1 MANNIK
7 VIHATENNLKNISFE
22 LPKNKF
28 IVFSGVSGSGKS
40 TLAFDTLYK
49 EGQRRYIESLSSYAR
64 QFLGSF
70 EKPKVE
76 KIIGLSPSISI
87 DQKTRSHNP
96 RSTVGTVTEI
106 YDYLRLLYARIAK
119 PYDLK
124 TNQEIKK
131 YSVLDAQ
138 KETIKVLKDAKIKV
152 LAPIQV
158 SGALNLKKLYKI
170 YLTKGYLRVII
181 NDKEYFLDQEI
192 PNITKGSFSVVID
205 RIILTDDNYSRLYEA
220 IENAYKLANGYANI
234 ISENIVLNFNEEYNF
249 SSDLKKVIQ
258 EPRLFSFNTP
268 LGACSHCNGLG
279 YNSEID
285 INLIINYNKPILDGG
300 IIPYKNISDD
310 SLLYQ
315 ELNIVLKEHN
325 IDAKKKI
332 KDLTKEEFDILFY
345 GSKKLLSIEM
355 NSKSG
360 KEYKKDKRFEGVV
373 EMLNKRYYET
383 QSDWIKDWLEQYT
396 VVHTCPI
403 CHGARL
409 NNDVLMFKINGLN
422 IDELTSLSISKC
434 YQFFKELKLSDY
446 NYKIS
451 ELIIHE
457 IITRLEFLIDVG
469 LDYLNLKRSAMT
481 LSGGEA
487 QRIRLATQIG
497 SDLSGVLY
505 VLDEPSIGL
514 HQKDNDKLIATL
526 KKIRDLGNTV
536 VVVEHDEETIQASDY
551 ILDIGPKAGIFGG
564 DVIYSGETKDFE
576 KATNSLT
583 SDYIYKRKTIPVPTN
598 RRPLDFKNVIKIKN
612 ASENNLKNISLDI
625 PLGCMVL
632 VTGVSGSGK
641 SSLVNEV
648 ILKNLSNQ
656 INKTNNQAGKVEM
669 ITTNKKIKKIVEISQ
684 DPIGRT
690 PRSNPATYTGVFEEI
705 RALYAKTQIARERGY
720 DKGRFSFNL
729 KDGRC
734 ADCKGDGN
742 KRITMHFL
750 PDVYVK
756 CETCHGM
763 RYNQETLD
771 CKYKNKTISDALDMT
786 ISDAYEFF
794 KEIPKIAT
802 TLKLLCDIGLG
813 YLELGQIAPTLSGG
827 EAQRIKLAS
836 ELTKKINNDTLYILD
851 EPTTGL
857 HPYDI
862 NKLISILN
870 KIVDQGASMLIIE
883 HNLDMIKQADYII
896 DLGPDGGDNGGTI
909 VSTGRPEEVAKNLAS
924 YTGKYLKD
932 LI

>member
-1 MANNIK
+1 MASIK
-7 VIHATENNLKNISFE
+7 VIHASENNLKNISFE
-22 LPKNKF
+22 IPKNKL

-124 TNQEIKK
+124 TNLEIKK
-131 YSVLDAQ
+131 YSVLDVQ
-138 KETIKVLKDAKIKV
+138 KEVIKSFNNQKIKII
-152 LAPIQV
+152 APIIV
-158 SGALNLKKLYKI
+158 NATLNLKKLYSLF
-170 YLTKGYLRVII
+170 LTKGYLRALI
-181 NDKEYFLDQEI
+181 NDKEYFLDQDY
-192 PNITKGSFSVVID
+192 PNIKKGSFAITVD
-205 RIILTDDNYSRLYEA
+205 RIILNSENYSRLYEA
-220 IENAYKLANGYANI
+220 IENSYKLANGHC
-234 ISENIVLNFNEEYNF
+234 IVQCDEHSLYFNEDYNF
-249 SSDLKKVIQ
+249 STELKKVIQ

-268 LGACSHCNGLG
+268 LGACSDCNGLG
-279 YNSEID
+279 YKSSID
-285 INLIINYNKPILDGG
+285 INLIVDPNKRVLDGG
-300 IIPYKNISDD
+300 IIPYKNISTD

-315 ELNIVLKEHN
+315 ELKEVLKAHE
-325 IDAKKKI
+325 IDYKKKI
-332 KDLTKEEFDILFY
+332 KELSKDEFNILFY
-345 GSKKLLSIEM
+345 GSHKKLSFEIS
-355 NSKSG
+355 SKSG
-360 KEYKKDKRFEGVV
+360 QNYKKDKKFDGVINL
-373 EMLNKRYYET
+373 LNKRYTET
-383 QSDWIKDWLEQYT
+383 QSEWIKEWLEQYT
-396 VVHTCPI
+396 VIHTCNK
-403 CHGARL
+403 CNGSRL

-422 IDELTSLSISKC
+422 IDELTSLSIEKC
-434 YQFFKELKLSDY
+434 YLFFKNINLNPTD
-446 NYKIS
+446 YKIS
-451 ELIIHE
+451 EIIIHE
-457 IITRLEFLIDVG
+457 IITRLEFLLDVG
-469 LDYLNLKRSAMT
+469 LGYLNLKRSAMT

-536 VVVEHDEETIQASDY
+536 VVVEHDEETILASDY
-551 ILDIGPKAGIFGG
+551 VLDIGPKAGIFGG
-564 DVIYSGETKDFE
+564 EITYSGATKDFIN
-576 KATNSLT
+576 AHGSLT
-583 SDYIYKRKTIPVPTN
+583 SDFIYKRKTIDIPKL
-598 RRPLDFKNVIKIKN
+598 RRKVNPKDVIKVLD
-612 ASENNLKNISLDI
+612 ASENNLKHISLDI
-625 PLGCMVL
+625 PLGVMVL

-648 ILKNLSNQ
+648 VLKNLLNQ
-656 INKTNNQAGKVEM
+656 INKTSNPAGKVDS

-690 PRSNPATYTGVFEEI
+690 PRSNPATYTGVFDEI
-705 RALYAKTQIARERGY
+705 RALYAQTQIARERGY

-756 CETCHGM
+756 CETCHGK

-771 CKYKNKTISDALDMT
+771 CKYKNKTISDTLDMT
-786 ISDAYEFF
+786 ISDALEFF
-794 KEIPKIAT
+794 NEIPKIKT
-802 TLKLLCDIGLG
+802 TLQLLCDIGLG
-813 YLELGQIAPTLSGG
+813 YLQLGQIAPTLSGG

-836 ELTKKINNDTLYILD
+836 ELTKKISSDTLYILD

-862 NKLISILN
+862 QKLISILN
-870 KIVDQGASMLIIE
+870 RIVEQGASMIIIE

-896 DLGPDGGDNGGTI
+896 DLGPDGGEKGGQIIAQGT
-909 VSTGRPEEVAKNLAS
+909 PEEVAKNTKS
-924 YTGKYLKD
+924 YTGQYLKP
-932 LI
+932 LL